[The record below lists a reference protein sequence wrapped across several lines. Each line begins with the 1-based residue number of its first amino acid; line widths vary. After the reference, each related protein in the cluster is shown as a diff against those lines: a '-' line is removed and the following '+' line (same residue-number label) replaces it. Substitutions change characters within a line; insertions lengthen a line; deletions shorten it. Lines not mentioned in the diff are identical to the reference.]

1 MKSSRLVA
9 AVLALMLAAAG
20 SGGAQGL
27 GDAARKEKAR
37 RAGPGPKEPG
47 KVYTNDTILPTGDA
61 QPSRGTYSTPA
72 GDTPASTTTISS
84 ARDASPT
91 VPRIPTASPASAA
104 SGPVDSRGKGE
115 SYWRMR
121 VQQARDAVSAAERR
135 VQELEA
141 RANQEFLESDHKAT
155 DCTTPRLFG
164 ESRTD
169 WRERAAARTKAC
181 EAARKGTTGDRLERA
196 REEAVSARKALDDLL
211 EEARRAGALP
221 GWLR

>member
-1 MKSSRLVA
+1 MNGSRLAVTFLVLILAVA
-9 AVLALMLAAAG
+9 G
-20 SGGAQGL
+20 TGGAQGL

-47 KVYTNDTILPTGDA
+47 KVYTNETILPTGDA
-61 QPSRGTYSTPA
+61 QPSRGTYSAPA
-72 GDTPASTTTISS
+72 GDTPVSTTTISS
-84 ARDASPT
+84 ARDARPA
-91 VPRIPTASPASAA
+91 VPRIATASAASAA
-104 SGPVDSRGKGE
+104 SGPADSRGRGE
-115 SYWRMR
+115 SYWRTW
-121 VQQARDAVSAAERR
+121 VQQSRDALSAAERR

-155 DCTTPRLFG
+155 DCTTPRLLG

-181 EAARKGTTGDRLERA
+181 EAARKGTTGERLERA

>member
-1 MKSSRLVA
+1 MNRSRLA
-9 AVLALMLAAAG
+9 MTVLVLVLAAAG
-20 SGGAQGL
+20 TGGAQGL
-27 GDAARKEKAR
+27 GDAARREKAR
-37 RAGPGPKEPG
+37 RAEPGPKEPG

-84 ARDASPT
+84 ARNASPA
-91 VPRIPTASPASAA
+91 VPRIAATSTASAA
-104 SGPVDSRGKGE
+104 SGPIDSRERGE

-121 VQQARDAVSAAERR
+121 VQQARDALSAAERR
-135 VQELEA
+135 VQELEV

-181 EAARKGTTGDRLERA
+181 EAARKGTTGDRLEKA
-196 REEAVSARKALDDLL
+196 RQEAVSARKALDDLL